1 MKELSAHINAF
12 VDLMKRKGYTGH
24 FLCNTSHP
32 GKIEES
38 LQNHLL
44 ECLQGTNHIPPF
56 YLSTYT
62 KWQNEESPYVKCD
75 FKVKYNAHDGFNVV
89 NVDVDYRNSYGSIRK
104 KDLSIDSN
112 GTLPER
118 EQINNMVIAKKNR
131 MKL

>member
-44 ECLQGTNHIPPF
+44 
-56 YLSTYT
+56 
-62 KWQNEESPYVKCD
+62 
-75 FKVKYNAHDGFNVV
+75 
-89 NVDVDYRNSYGSIRK
+89 
-104 KDLSIDSN
+104 
-112 GTLPER
+112 
-118 EQINNMVIAKKNR
+118 
-131 MKL
+131 